1 MTLDEVWTWM
11 AGSSLDIPDCVK
23 KAVREAADQLY
34 REERL
39 DVNDP
44 EAIFL
49 DHPESNDFEPT
60 RVVEGGCGGQA

>member
-1 MTLDEVWTWM
+1 MNLDEVWEWM

-34 REERL
+34 YEERL